1 MGYSPWGRKELDTTE
16 QLHFHFQ
23 LSLLT
28 FTFCHVLTHMN
39 LGKSLN
45 LDKPA
50 SELVKCRECKFH
62 SQRLKQ
68 AMNACRVLSLQH
80 LVSRIVAVMIPLI
93 LNTIYISLNV

>member
-1 MGYSPWGRKELDTTE
+1 MDRGAWWATVHGVAKSWTR
-16 QLHFHFQ
+16 
-23 LSLLT
+23 LSDLT
-28 FTFCHVLTHMN
+28 FTFHVLTHMN

-50 SELVKCRECKFH
+50 SELVKCGECKFH

-68 AMNACRVLSLQH
+68 TMNACRVLSLQH
-80 LVSRIVAVMIPLI
+80 LVSRIVAVMITLI